1 MMYIYIKT
9 SLASTLVTDI
19 WLYIKRIV
27 FYKGMYGK
35 EPSIKDINEY
45 DGTCPICRVGSENNN
60 EIVTFLL

>member
-19 WLYIKRIV
+19 WLYIRRIV
-27 FYKGMYGK
+27 FHKGMYGK
-35 EPSIKDINEY
+35 EPSLTEVNEY

-60 EIVTFLL
+60 EMLRCFL